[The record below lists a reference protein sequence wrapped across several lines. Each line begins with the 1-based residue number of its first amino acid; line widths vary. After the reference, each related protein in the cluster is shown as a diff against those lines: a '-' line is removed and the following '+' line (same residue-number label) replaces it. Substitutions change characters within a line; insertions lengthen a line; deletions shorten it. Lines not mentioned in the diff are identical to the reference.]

1 MDKPM
6 LLFHGKFKV
15 SLSLYSPNFFWFF
28 FLSSIAGGCY
38 NWMLLDQSFTQLL
51 LDGWDNWVVWIH
63 HNVSMVR
70 KTIVI
75 LTLRYISCSVS
86 IQQNSLDW
94 SLHLACLTRH
104 VELVIYCCLGCLTC
118 IGTTPTQCWNAVQHY
133 YFISFEKKH
142 QVTVSTWWYTCIAY
156 CTNASYHF
164 AETTRDFAHDVFL
177 SEYTTHYTTSPSS
190 IFVRFFYM
198 QICFEVDCWIGILS
212 KWNFQDS
219 PNSFIYLEVE

>member
-75 LTLRYISCSVS
+75 LTLCYISCSVS

-133 YFISFEKKH
+133 YFISFEKK
-142 QVTVSTWWYTCIAY
+142 
-156 CTNASYHF
+156 N
-164 AETTRDFAHDVFL
+164 TRSLCLHGGTLVL
-177 SEYTTHYTTSPSS
+177 HIVQMHP
-190 IFVRFFYM
+190 IILQKQHVILHMMFFY
-198 QICFEVDCWIGILS
+198 QSTQHITPHLLPQFLFD
-212 KWNFQDS
+212 
-219 PNSFIYLEVE
+219 SFICKSVLK